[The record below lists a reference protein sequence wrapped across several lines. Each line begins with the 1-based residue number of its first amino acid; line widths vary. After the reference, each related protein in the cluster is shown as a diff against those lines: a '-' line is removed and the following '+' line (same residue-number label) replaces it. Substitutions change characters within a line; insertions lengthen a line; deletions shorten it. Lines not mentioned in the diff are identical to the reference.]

1 MKLSL
6 LFLTAVAAN
15 DKHLANVLGGPAMD
29 DDHAFSDGI
38 DHVNAQAKEALDS
51 KGKAMY
57 QGRLASRDGAPVP
70 GQIQKITDTTFN
82 NINAVLDDSKK
93 FSNKEIFEHVMGGGD
108 HHQTTFP
115 TLFPTMAPSAQDSDQ
130 IDASRCI
137 PWKKHVHKQLWT
149 ACSATCGGKGHQ
161 SKTISYIQPDLD
173 LYPGRPACAKPANMK
188 GLNNE
193 VVTIRPCNEQA
204 CPIDCLLEAQNE
216 VWTPNGHNADGEVI
230 MQSITGIISEED
242 LGGKKCPTLAERTR
256 TKTWTEHC
264 QNHMKLGSTVG
275 AWGPCTNGRQS
286 RSTIK
291 RTCFKS
297 TSTGMEMTYH
307 ESKKCGAE
315 DPNHTVSMDEKFGNA
330 HWASAVGESQ

>member
-15 DKHLANVLGGPAMD
+15 DKHLAHVLGGSAMD
-29 DDHAFSDGI
+29 DDHAFSGPGSHD
-38 DHVNAQAKEALDS
+38 DNAQEKEALDMN
-51 KGKAMY
+51 GKSMY
-57 QGRLASRDGAPVP
+57 QGRDASRDGAPIP

-82 NINAVLDDSKK
+82 KINAVLDDSKK

-130 IDASRCI
+130 IDTCI
-137 PWKKHVHKQLWT
+137 PWKEHVHQQEWT
-149 ACSATCGGKGHQ
+149 TCSVTCGEGTEA
-161 SKTISYIQPDLD
+161 KTISYIQPDLD
-173 LYPGRPACAKPANMK
+173 LYPGRPACAKPVNMQ

-193 VVTIRPCNEQA
+193 VVTTRACQTQA
-204 CPIDCLLEAQNE
+204 CPVDCMLEAQNE
-216 VWTPNGHNADGEVI
+216 VWAPNGHNADGEVI
-230 MQSITGIISEED
+230 MQSITGIISEAD
-242 LGGKKCPTLAERTR
+242 HGGKACPTLAMRTR

-315 DPNHTVSMDEKFGNA
+315 DPNHTVSMDEKFGNG
-330 HWASAVGESQ
+330 HWNSATGASA